1 MKRIA
6 TLGSGLSFLVG
17 VPILLVLFRLTVGSA
32 LRLIVDSTQLRDS
45 AQIIFG
51 LAVLVLWVAWLWGT
65 TAVVIDVFR
74 TWGNRRSLAI
84 TLISHRA
91 SLLFVVALWSVL
103 FTQRATTASAE
114 QVATHFIEEEN
125 SEVEV
130 APSSFNPI
138 PLALAASALLI
149 AAIIGRVE
157 YLKLRQLRGASSWQR
172 VQPLSRR
179 SQFALGNLM
188 TRESLQNVKPVQ
200 LAILQLQA
208 RECSPKVAIVE
219 PNGETRTLLES
230 PRTAGPVLAYV
241 PLGLTGGSVVLIALH
256 RGSCLDIV
264 ADNIALAESASRH
277 VIAAA
282 QLLAVDGS
290 CSANIVRDTYSAIE
304 PNAVTIRILPQSQSI
319 ERLELTEHGWMLFPT
334 RTPLS
339 VFGMSTEESTEIEEL
354 FEDVKQPLISVMEC
368 TPYVINEWSIC
379 VRLLGPVGVQ
389 TKEGNDIQFEKSK
402 ALELLAWISTHRER
416 PTRVAA
422 RTALWEMNV
431 QDATFNNIVS
441 DLRRGLSRS
450 AKDNSEIL
458 LRTFSDN
465 LSLLDTVITD
475 ADILERAVH
484 QAHQEMNDEAAD
496 SLRQAL
502 IYVRDL
508 PFAGTRYL
516 WPDTEGI
523 TSRLVLTA
531 ITAAILLAEHCLEH
545 ADIDGVFWATGQGL
559 KVLRGHEEL
568 IALRMRAF
576 AARGDFAGIESEW
589 SSYERTV
596 RRDRHFG
603 GSISP
608 ILREV
613 HQGLI
618 A

>member
-1 MKRIA
+1 MML
-6 TLGSGLSFLVG
+6 TFLG
-17 VPILLVLFRLTVGSA
+17 LTAVRA
-32 LRLIVDSTQLRDS
+32 LRLLVNSSQLRDTT
-45 AQIIFG
+45 QMIFG
-51 LAVLVLWVAWLWGT
+51 IAVLVLWVAWFWGVA
-65 TAVVIDVFR
+65 AVLIDVVR
-74 TWGNRRSLAI
+74 TWSNRRSLAI
-84 TLISHRA
+84 ASISHRA
-91 SLLFVVALWSVL
+91 SLLFVVALWSIL
-103 FTQRATTASAE
+103 FTQRATTTSAE
-114 QVATHFIEEEN
+114 QVATHLIEEEN

-130 APSSFNPI
+130 VTSSYDPI
-138 PLALAASALLI
+138 PMALAASALLI

-157 YLKLRQLRGASSWQR
+157 YLKLRQLRGASTWQR

-188 TRESLQNVKPVQ
+188 TRASLQNVNPVQ
-200 LAILQLQA
+200 SAIFQLHA
-208 RECSPKVAIVE
+208 SKCPPKVAIVE
-219 PNGETRTLLES
+219 PNGETRSLLAS
-230 PRTAGPVLAYV
+230 PETAGPVLAYV
-241 PLGLTGGSVVLIALH
+241 PLGLADGSVVLFALY

-264 ADNIALAESASRH
+264 ANDMELAESASRH
-277 VIAAA
+277 VIAVA
-282 QLLAVDGS
+282 QLLAADGS
-290 CSANIVRDTYSAIE
+290 CSANIVHDLHSVIE
-304 PNAVTIRILPQSQSI
+304 PNAVTIRILQQSQSND
-319 ERLELTEHGWMLFPT
+319 RLELTELGWMLFPT
-334 RTPLS
+334 RTLLS
-339 VFGMSTEESTEIEEL
+339 VFGMSIEESTEIEEL
-354 FEDVKQPLISVMEC
+354 FEDVKQPLIPVTESKSC
-368 TPYVINEWSIC
+368 VINEWSIC

-450 AKDNSEIL
+450 AKDNNEVL

-465 LSLLDTVITD
+465 LSLLSTVITD
-475 ADILERAVH
+475 ADILEHAVH
-484 QAHQEMNDEAAD
+484 QAHQEMNEEAAD

-502 IYVRDL
+502 LYVRDL

-531 ITAAILLAEHCLEH
+531 ITAAILLAEYCLER

-576 AARGDFAGIESEW
+576 AVRGDFAGIEFEW

-603 GSISP
+603 GTVSP

>member
-1 MKRIA
+1 M
-6 TLGSGLSFLVG
+6 
-17 VPILLVLFRLTVGSA
+17 
-32 LRLIVDSTQLRDS
+32 
-45 AQIIFG
+45 
-51 LAVLVLWVAWLWGT
+51 
-65 TAVVIDVFR
+65 
-74 TWGNRRSLAI
+74 
-84 TLISHRA
+84 
-91 SLLFVVALWSVL
+91 
-103 FTQRATTASAE
+103 
-114 QVATHFIEEEN
+114 
-125 SEVEV
+125 
-130 APSSFNPI
+130 
-138 PLALAASALLI
+138 
-149 AAIIGRVE
+149 
-157 YLKLRQLRGASSWQR
+157 
-172 VQPLSRR
+172 
-179 SQFALGNLM
+179 
-188 TRESLQNVKPVQ
+188 
-200 LAILQLQA
+200 
-208 RECSPKVAIVE
+208 
-219 PNGETRTLLES
+219 
-230 PRTAGPVLAYV
+230 
-241 PLGLTGGSVVLIALH
+241 
-256 RGSCLDIV
+256 
-264 ADNIALAESASRH
+264 ALAESASRH

-282 QLLAVDGS
+282 QLLAVDDS
-290 CSANIVRDTYSAIE
+290 CTANVVRDTNSAIE
-304 PNAVTIRILPQSQSI
+304 PNAVTIRIVQQSQSN
-319 ERLELTEHGWMLFPT
+319 ERLELTEYGWMLFPT

-354 FEDVKQPLISVMEC
+354 FEDVKQPLISVSES
-368 TPYVINEWSIC
+368 TSC

-458 LRTFSDN
+458 LRTFSDD

-475 ADILERAVH
+475 ADILEQAVH
-484 QAHQEMNDEAAD
+484 QAHEEMNEEAAD

-531 ITAAILLAEHCLEH
+531 ITAAILLAEHCLER
-545 ADIDGVFWATGQGL
+545 ADIEGVFWATGQGL

-603 GSISP
+603 GSVSP

>member
-1 MKRIA
+1 
-6 TLGSGLSFLVG
+6 
-17 VPILLVLFRLTVGSA
+17 
-32 LRLIVDSTQLRDS
+32 
-45 AQIIFG
+45 
-51 LAVLVLWVAWLWGT
+51 
-65 TAVVIDVFR
+65 
-74 TWGNRRSLAI
+74 
-84 TLISHRA
+84 
-91 SLLFVVALWSVL
+91 
-103 FTQRATTASAE
+103 
-114 QVATHFIEEEN
+114 
-125 SEVEV
+125 
-130 APSSFNPI
+130 
-138 PLALAASALLI
+138 
-149 AAIIGRVE
+149 
-157 YLKLRQLRGASSWQR
+157 
-172 VQPLSRR
+172 
-179 SQFALGNLM
+179 
-188 TRESLQNVKPVQ
+188 
-200 LAILQLQA
+200 
-208 RECSPKVAIVE
+208 
-219 PNGETRTLLES
+219 
-230 PRTAGPVLAYV
+230 
-241 PLGLTGGSVVLIALH
+241 
-256 RGSCLDIV
+256 
-264 ADNIALAESASRH
+264 
-277 VIAAA
+277 
-282 QLLAVDGS
+282 
-290 CSANIVRDTYSAIE
+290 
-304 PNAVTIRILPQSQSI
+304 
-319 ERLELTEHGWMLFPT
+319 MLFPT

-450 AKDNSEIL
+450 ANDNSEIL

-465 LSLLDTVITD
+465 LSLLDTVVTD

-603 GSISP
+603 SSVSP

>member
-1 MKRIA
+1 MKKIA
-6 TLGSGLSFLVG
+6 TLGSGLSFLIG
-17 VPILLVLFRLTVGSA
+17 VPILLLVFRLTVSRA
-32 LRLIVDSTQLRDS
+32 LRLIVDSAQLRDS
-45 AQIIFG
+45 AQVIFG
-51 LAVLVLWVAWLWGT
+51 IAVLVLWFAWLWGA
-65 TAVVIDVFR
+65 TAVIIDVFR
-74 TWGNRRSLAI
+74 TWGNRRSLAVAS
-84 TLISHRA
+84 ISHRA

-114 QVATHFIEEEN
+114 QVDTHLIEVKN
-125 SEVEV
+125 SELEV
-130 APSSFNPI
+130 VTSSFNPI
-138 PLALAASALLI
+138 PMALATSALLI

-157 YLKLRQLRGASSWQR
+157 YLKLRQLRGASTWQR

-230 PRTAGPVLAYV
+230 PQAAGPVLAYV

-290 CSANIVRDTYSAIE
+290 CPANIVRDADSAIE
-304 PNAVTIRILPQSQSI
+304 PNAVTIRILQQSQSN
-319 ERLELTEHGWMLFPT
+319 ERLELTEYGWMLFPT

-354 FEDVKQPLISVMEC
+354 FEDVKRPLTPVVES

-458 LRTFSDN
+458 L
-465 LSLLDTVITD
+465 LDTVITD
-475 ADILERAVH
+475 ADILERAVY
-484 QAHQEMNDEAAD
+484 QAHQEMNEEAAD

-531 ITAAILLAEHCLEH
+531 ITAAILLAEHCLER

-613 HQGLI
+613 HQSLI